1 MKRSIEF
8 DSREFKKFKYENNII
23 ENRYIRQPVI
33 SNQDFAFKINSYDL
47 GTKTGMILASKM
59 TKNIKI
65 HGFDYVKSFFVN
77 KYNTE
82 IFDNIQDIPISNTDI
97 TTLHLKNNFELFQKY
112 FEEFHAGFKQTFFQ
126 YLKLNLKNN
135 PEIIHQIN
143 NFDIYKIKYYLICF
157 L

>member
-47 GTKTGMILASKM
+47 GTKTGMILASRMLKEI
-59 TKNIKI
+59 KNKGFEYIKY
-65 HGFDYVKSFFVN
+65 FFENDYHK
-77 KYNTE
+77 E
-82 IFDNIQDIPISNTDI
+82 IFDKIQDIPISNTDI
-97 TTLHLKNNFELFQKY
+97 TTIQLKNNFELFQKY
-112 FEEFHAGFKQTFFQ
+112 FEEFHVGFKQTFFQ

-135 PEIIHQIN
+135 PEIVNMID
-143 NFDIYKIKYYLICF
+143 NFNIYKSILF
-157 L
+157 N